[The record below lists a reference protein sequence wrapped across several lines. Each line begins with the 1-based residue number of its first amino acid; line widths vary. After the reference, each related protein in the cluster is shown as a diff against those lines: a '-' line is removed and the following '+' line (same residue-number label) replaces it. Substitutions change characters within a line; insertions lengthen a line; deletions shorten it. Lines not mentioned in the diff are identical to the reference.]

1 MLVVV
6 VVVVVVRL
14 VLRFCD
20 VMLGLE
26 KSHERSLKPKRLF
39 IYLFIYFLMNV

>member
-20 VMLGLE
+20 CHARAGKNPMIA
-26 KSHERSLKPKRLF
+26 P
-39 IYLFIYFLMNV
+39 

>member
-1 MLVVV
+1 MLV

-20 VMLGLE
+20 CHARAG
-26 KSHERSLKPKRLF
+26 KNP
-39 IYLFIYFLMNV
+39 MNAH

>member
-1 MLVVV
+1 MLLVVVVV

-20 VMLGLE
+20 CHDRAG
-26 KSHERSLKPKRLF
+26 KNP
-39 IYLFIYFLMNV
+39 MNAP